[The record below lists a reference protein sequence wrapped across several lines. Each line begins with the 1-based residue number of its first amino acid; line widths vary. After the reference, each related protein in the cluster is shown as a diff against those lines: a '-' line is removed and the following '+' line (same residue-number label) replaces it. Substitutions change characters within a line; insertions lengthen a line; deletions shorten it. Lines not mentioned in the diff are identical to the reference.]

1 MKKTILVTGATG
13 FIGSNL
19 ILNLLNKPLIDLIL
33 VDNFSSSKREVLTK
47 IKRKFKIKKKKFC
60 FHNINLLDYKKIYK
74 IFKDNKVDQVIHLAA
89 FSDANKSM
97 GQKKKIFKK

>member
-47 IKRKFKIKKKKFC
+47 IKRKFKIKKKNFV
-60 FHNINLLDYKKIYK
+60 FII
-74 IFKDNKVDQVIHLAA
+74 
-89 FSDANKSM
+89 
-97 GQKKKIFKK
+97 

>member
-33 VDNFSSSKREVLTK
+33 VDTFSSSKREVLTK
-47 IKRKFKIKKKKFC
+47 IKRKFKIKKKNFV
-60 FHNINLLDYKKIYK
+60 FII
-74 IFKDNKVDQVIHLAA
+74 
-89 FSDANKSM
+89 
-97 GQKKKIFKK
+97 